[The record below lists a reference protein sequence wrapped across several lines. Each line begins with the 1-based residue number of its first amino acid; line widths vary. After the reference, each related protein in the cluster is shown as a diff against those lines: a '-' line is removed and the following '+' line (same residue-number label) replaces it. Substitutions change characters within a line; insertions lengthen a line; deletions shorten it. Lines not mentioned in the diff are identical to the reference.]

1 MYGELAKGMG
11 EFRLMRME
19 EEMEV
24 RAGRKRKRRE
34 GSQEDVRPR
43 SEGMINVETRMRWI
57 QHWIN

>member
-1 MYGELAKGMG
+1 MHGELAKGMG

-24 RAGRKRKRRE
+24 RAGCKRKRRE

-43 SEGMINVETRMRWI
+43 SEGMINVETRMR
-57 QHWIN
+57 